1 MIMQGN
7 NKGKTVIKKI
17 SINAPI
23 HHSPIISERVS
34 RILISKVRAR
44 SDGGAIGSGR
54 GQRELMLTAACH
66 GRAWRLAGVQVFS
79 SHGDQ
84 FPMRFAPTGS

>member
-1 MIMQGN
+1 MQGN

-44 SDGGAIGSGR
+44 LIKLNKQIA
-54 GQRELMLTAACH
+54 LTSYLNH
-66 GRAWRLAGVQVFS
+66 S
-79 SHGDQ
+79 
-84 FPMRFAPTGS
+84 